1 MKKVNPL
8 FLLFSTLALVFIAIF
23 SLTNEKQKNIETIE
37 QYKELQKIALEY
49 ELLNNHYKNIDFI
62 ANKIEKIV
70 KKSNIRDVK
79 INKKRKIL
87 EIEVINKDKK
97 NLDRFINKLFN
108 MKLSITKIQFDGIK
122 FSFKVGAS

>member
-49 ELLNNHYKNIDFI
+49 ELLNNHYNNIDFI
-62 ANKIEKIV
+62 ASEIEKIV

>member
-23 SLTNEKQKNIETIE
+23 SLTNERQKNIETIE

-49 ELLNNHYKNIDFI
+49 ELLNNHYNNIDFI
-62 ANKIEKIV
+62 ASEIEKIV

-87 EIEVINKDKK
+87 EIEIINKDKK

-108 MKLSITKIQFDGIK
+108 MKLSITQIQFDGIK
-122 FSFKVGAS
+122 FSFKVGG